1 MSFIFA
7 GFGVDA
13 IVKVSAPILTFLYPI
28 AIVLILLNCL
38 KKYISADKTYLGAV
52 IGAGVVG
59 FFEMTQTLGI
69 NLQFLNKI
77 YIKLPL
83 QTFGLA
89 WIMPSLIFAVIF
101 SIIFKKK

>member
-1 MSFIFA
+1 
-7 GFGVDA
+7 V
-13 IVKVSAPILTFLYPI
+13 
-28 AIVLILLNCL
+28 LNCF
-38 KKYISADKTYLGAV
+38 KKYISSDKTYLGAV
-52 IGAGVVG
+52 IGAGIIG

-89 WIMPSLIFAVIF
+89 WVVPSLVF
-101 SIIFKKK
+101 SLKRSNKVRFSYSFQLILFVKEIKLYVFLNIL